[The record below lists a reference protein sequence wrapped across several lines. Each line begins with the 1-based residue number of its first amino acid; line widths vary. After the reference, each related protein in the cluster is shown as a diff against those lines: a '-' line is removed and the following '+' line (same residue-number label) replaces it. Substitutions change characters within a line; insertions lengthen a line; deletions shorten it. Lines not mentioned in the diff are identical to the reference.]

1 MRVLAITNLYP
12 GPGRELI
19 AAFNRQQFAA
29 LAKRCE
35 LRVIAP
41 IAWHAAWRDR
51 LRGRRSAGRY
61 INADGVETE
70 HPVYYY
76 PPRVLRHRYGE
87 CYLRSVRRTAE
98 RAIKEHRPDVL
109 LSCWVHPDG
118 WAAVKLGREHGL
130 PVVIKAIGT
139 DLLAVPQ
146 DSLRRSR
153 VSEALTGADCVI
165 AVSRHLAEHAIRLGA
180 EPSRVRVVPEG
191 LDAQLFFPGPRDAA
205 RSRLGLP
212 VHGDIA
218 IFVGNLL
225 WSKGVGVLVEACQ
238 RFAAR
243 RSAFH
248 CYFVGRGA
256 DAAKLRAL
264 IQEQKLEDRVTLAGA
279 CSHSTLPDWYRAADV
294 VVLPSFSEGI
304 PNVLREAIACGTPF
318 LATNVGG
325 IPEIAHPSYSR
336 LVEAGD
342 SAALA
347 AALAEMLDSPLAVD
361 RQAVQ
366 ACNVS
371 CQRSARLLTECL
383 ELALDSHSATR
394 SPRSTAQ
401 QYPSV
406 PSMLAGQLS

>member
-29 LAKRCE
+29 LAKRCR

-41 IAWHAAWRDR
+41 TAWQTAWKDR
-51 LRGRRSAGRY
+51 LRGRRSVGRY
-61 INADGVETE
+61 INADGIETE

-87 CYLRSVRRTAE
+87 CYLHSVRRTAE
-98 RAIKEHRPDVL
+98 RAIREHRPDVL

-118 WAAVKLGREHGL
+118 WAAIQLGREHGI

-139 DLLAVPQ
+139 DLLAA
-146 DSLRRSR
+146 SHSTLRHSR
-153 VSEALTGADCVI
+153 IRDALTGAECVI

-180 EPSRVRVVPEG
+180 ETTRVRVVPEG
-191 LDAQLFFPGPRDAA
+191 LDDQLFFPGPRDTA

-212 VHGDIA
+212 ARGKIA

-225 WSKGVGVLVEACQ
+225 WSKGVGVLVEAC
-238 RFAAR
+238 R
-243 RSAFH
+243 RLAPREPAFH

-256 DAAKLRAL
+256 DGARLKST
-264 IQEQKLEDRVTLAGA
+264 IQERRLEERISLAGA
-279 CSHSTLPDWYRAADV
+279 FPHAELPDWYRAADV
-294 VVLPSFSEGI
+294 VVLPSYSEGI

-336 LVEAGD
+336 LVAAGD
-342 SAALA
+342 ST
-347 AALAEMLDSPLAVD
+347 ALAETLSEMLVSPLEVD
-361 RQAVQ
+361 RQAAR
-366 ACNVS
+366 ACS
-371 CQRSARLLTECL
+371 IGCQRSAELLAECL
-383 ELALDSHSATR
+383 QLAMDSHSARCSRR
-394 SPRSTAQ
+394 SSSQ
-401 QYPSV
+401 EHPSF
-406 PSMLAGQLS
+406 PSMLTGELS